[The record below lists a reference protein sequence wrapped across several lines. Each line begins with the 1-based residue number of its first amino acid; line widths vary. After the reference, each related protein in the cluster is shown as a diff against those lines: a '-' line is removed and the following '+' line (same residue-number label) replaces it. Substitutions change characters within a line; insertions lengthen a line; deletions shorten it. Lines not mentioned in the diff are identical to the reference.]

1 MDRHAKEDGRAK
13 SSVKNSF
20 SKYMLLLFN
29 YSKLIDWKIIFFVG
43 GYFVNILS
51 QMCNQHD

>member
-20 SKYMLLLFN
+20 SKYVQLLLLFN
-29 YSKLIDWKIIFFVG
+29 YRKLIDWKIIFF
-43 GYFVNILS
+43 YEKEDAL
-51 QMCNQHD
+51 

>member
-1 MDRHAKEDGRAK
+1 MDKHAKEDGRAK